1 MILRSLFAKI
11 FAWFWVT
18 MIAVAVATAMA
29 GAFLHNRYGSDRF
42 EAHFSATQSAYA
54 EAASAILETEGLPAL
69 ERWLHQLRGPGG
81 LPGRQLVFAPDGQTL
96 FGGRGAE
103 DLKALVK
110 DANDK
115 LMSPMPIDRVF
126 FEPIYSADGERYW
139 FVSDMRFRR
148 PGTGRPG
155 PKFAKAHPHR
165 LPALGAIIA
174 VAILVSGIVCY
185 ILARYLTRPIRQL
198 QIATKQIAGGDFETR
213 VNRDIAPRNDELG
226 ELSRDFD
233 EMAEK
238 LSKLQKA
245 QAELVRDV
253 SHELRSPL
261 ARLQVALGLAE
272 QRDDGRSSAELKRI
286 EQELSVLEELI
297 SQLLSVAR
305 LDAVNEQSLQENFDL
320 SELLAAICTD
330 ANYEGKE
337 DNKAVSYSPTGEAI
351 IKGDPSSLRSAFE
364 NIIRNALRHTADS
377 TKVEVSLTRA
387 SPNNIEIR
395 VRDAGPGVPESKLDE
410 LFKPFVR
417 VEPAR
422 DRDSGGFGI
431 GLAIASS
438 AVRAHQGKISARNVP
453 GGGLEVLINLP
464 VQPT

>member
-1 MILRSLFAKI
+1 
-11 FAWFWVT
+11 
-18 MIAVAVATAMA
+18 MIAVVVATAIA

-81 LPGRQLVFAPDGQTL
+81 LPGRQLVFAPDGEIL
-96 FGGRGAE
+96 FGGRGAA
-103 DLKALVK
+103 DLQALVK
-110 DANDK
+110 SADDK
-115 LMSPMPIDRVF
+115 LKSPMPIDRVF
-126 FEPIYSADGERYW
+126 FEPIFSADGERYW

-148 PGTGRPG
+148 PGGGRPG
-155 PKFAKAHPHR
+155 PKFAKAPPHR
-165 LPALGAIIA
+165 LPALGVIIG

-185 ILARYLTRPIRQL
+185 SLVRYLTRPIRQL
-198 QIATKQIAGGDFETR
+198 QFATKQIAGGDFQTR
-213 VNRDIAPRNDELG
+213 VGKKIALRNDELG

-272 QRDDGRSSAELKRI
+272 QRDDGRSKAELGRI

-320 SELLAAICTD
+320 SELLSTICID

-337 DNKAVSYSPTGEAI
+337 DDKAVNYLATGAATVR
-351 IKGDPSSLRSAFE
+351 GDPSSLRSAFE
-364 NIIRNALRHTADS
+364 NIIRNALRHTPAG
-377 TKVEVSLTRA
+377 TQVEVSVIAQRA
-387 SPNNIEIR
+387 SNIEIR

-438 AVRAHQGKISARNVP
+438 AVRAHQGEISARNHP
-453 GGGLEVLINLP
+453 EGGLEVVITLP
-464 VQPT
+464 VVSS